1 MNASSTPANRRRSAR
16 FSTPLSRERDIA
28 SPSPGPLL
36 STPSQSTRQVQH
48 VAQRLP
54 EGTIIGGREDI
65 LDRLLSD
72 IANSESRH
80 HARYSQIVN
89 GRIPELTE
97 LLRRCVRPEVSAIST
112 KHDDSSLSA
121 RSGPA
126 IEKLKGLGGDL
137 NSYGRAIYLHILY
150 FTNNV
155 TRLYVG
161 QAFNLKARIKNQH
174 MDWRYRRD
182 HPSLHNF
189 AMDRSIADEYVVL
202 CTVREACERDDL
214 VLNLLEMWM
223 ALWIGTLPAQI
234 MEAWLG
240 TPDGVEKLDTNE
252 VYGLNV
258 AEPLDQGDSEAWK
271 SSFNALRESQDDMA
285 RDYFWDVRKRPRPVI
300 VVKDAIAS
308 DIIGRGAWTPWLP
321 LGLGLLGLG
330 FAIGRWSVRFGRRR

>member
-1 MNASSTPANRRRSAR
+1 MNASSTPTNRRRSAR
-16 FSTPLSRERDIA
+16 FSTPLSRERDTA

-54 EGTIIGGREDI
+54 EGAIIGGREDI
-65 LDRLLSD
+65 LGRMLCD
-72 IANSESRH
+72 IANSKSRH
-80 HARYSQIVN
+80 HARYSQIVC
-89 GRIPELTE
+89 RIPELTE
-97 LLRRCVRPEVSAIST
+97 LLRRCVRPEVSGIST
-112 KHDDSSLSA
+112 SDDDSSLSA
-121 RSGPA
+121 GSRPA

-137 NSYGRAIYLHILY
+137 NYYGRAIYLHILY
-150 FTNNV
+150 FPNNV

-202 CTVREACERDDL
+202 CTIREACERDDL

-223 ALWIGTLPAQI
+223 ALWIGTLPDEV

-240 TPDGVEKLDTNE
+240 RPDGVDTLDTNE

-271 SSFNALRESQDDMA
+271 SSFNALRNSQDDMA
-285 RDYFWDVRKRPRPVI
+285 RDYFWDVRNRPRPVLA
-300 VVKDAIAS
+300 VKGATAS
-308 DIIGRGAWTPWLP
+308 DATRTRAWTQWLP
-321 LGLGLLGLG
+321 LGIGLLGLG
-330 FAIGRWSVRFGRRR
+330 FAIGRWSVRFGRR